1 MNSFWFGRVSVRRC
15 AFLFSLFVFFGGGGC
30 EIFIVLLWSKAW
42 ERAPGW
48 LKSCRTAQRRA
59 SSRSPEARRVPQRL
73 LGFGGSCHAWGE
85 PFENILTQLSFG
97 WSDGCPSSWWVSPAH
112 LGSGSPGSHRGG
124 ICLGRTQGMQIQ
136 KGLERL
142 RFFSPRT
149 WLPWHPGFF
158 RSCCR
163 WLLHVL
169 ENDVAPRWFC
179 ISKRGSASFS
189 FSSTNSWKKWHT
201 LSRAT
206 LSSWK

>member
-15 AFLFSLFVFFGGGGC
+15 AFLFSLSFLEGGGC

-59 SSRSPEARRVPQRL
+59 SSRSPDARRVPQRL

-136 KGLERL
+136 KRL
-142 RFFSPRT
+142 GSGSSPWEWQLPYSVLSFTPFF
-149 WLPWHPGFF
+149 LG
-158 RSCCR
+158 
-163 WLLHVL
+163 WLLCVL
-169 ENDVAPRWFC
+169 KRARLPHWFC
-179 ISKRGSASFS
+179 IFKRWWARSSFS
-189 FSSTNSWKKWHT
+189 LADS
-201 LSRAT
+201 
-206 LSSWK
+206 